1 MDDNDIISLL
11 LEIKDM
17 LQEIKERLPAKKK
30 SAPKTEVVADICY
43 FPTMPELDKK
53 FHEFIEWRRH
63 ELKKPM
69 GEKSI
74 SMTVNALKNH
84 TQEEGI
90 TALHQS
96 MRNGYQGVFFKGD
109 KNTTQQTQTQVNG
122 WLNA

>member
-1 MDDNDIISLL
+1 MDIENEIS
-11 LEIKDM
+11 EIKGM
-17 LQEIKERLPAKKK
+17 LQEIIDRLPAKRKP
-30 SAPKTEVVADICY
+30 APKAEVVATVCY
-43 FPTMPELDKK
+43 FPSMPELDAV

-63 ELKKPM
+63 DLKKPM

-90 TALHQS
+90 AALHQS
-96 MRNGYQGVFFKGD
+96 MRNGYQGVFFSEKKD
-109 KNTTQQTQTQVNG
+109 IAKNTQSQVDG

>member
-1 MDDNDIISLL
+1 MDDNDIIVLL
-11 LEIKDM
+11 WEIKDM

-43 FPTMPELDKK
+43 FPTMPDLDAV

-63 ELKKPM
+63 DLKKPM

-90 TALHQS
+90 AALHQS
-96 MRNGYQGVFFKGD
+96 MRNGYQGVFFSEKKD
-109 KNTTQQTQTQVNG
+109 IAKNTQSQVDG